1 MEVIKSS
8 IKDNEIIKWEK
19 YRVINYL
26 KKFIISFI
34 IAISLICVFMTL
46 LGLFFWYVPSWGGT
60 FYLFWTDI
68 VVHPLIIY
76 IMILS
81 IFISVAIFAIAYTI
95 KLFKRRLRRLELK
108 LSDLRLYQQI
118 HLLTNERWIQKD
130 YRSLV
135 YFSEKNLPVEHVS
148 NLKDLVYIDFK
159 NIKKATVSRIRSN
172 YNLAFHFKPIFG
184 LNQSPTFNV
193 KFKLNDYFELK
204 NILNQI
210 IPLEVLK
217 E

>member
-1 MEVIKSS
+1 MEVIKSN

-19 YRVINYL
+19 CRVINYR
-26 KKFIISFI
+26 KKFIDSFI
-34 IAISLICVFMTL
+34 IAISLISVFMTL

-68 VVHPLIIY
+68 IVHPLIIY
-76 IMILS
+76 IIILS
-81 IFISVAIFAIAYTI
+81 IFIAGAIFAIAYAI
-95 KLFKRRLRRLELK
+95 KLFRRGLRRLELK
-108 LSDLRLYQQI
+108 LSDLRSYQQI

-130 YRSLV
+130 YRSLI
-135 YFSEKNLPVEHVS
+135 YFSEKNLPVEYIS
-148 NLKDLVYIDFK
+148 TLKDLICIDFK

-184 LNQSPTFNV
+184 LTQSPSFNV
-193 KFKLNDYFELK
+193 KFKFDDYLELK

-210 IPLEVLK
+210 IPLEILK